1 METIR
6 PLKFGTLSLPD
17 RESRLVCRS
26 ILLDML
32 GEATIAPDEGDLTG
46 VTGLFWKYVSLS
58 LATVYFPRTML
69 RVNASGMGD
78 SGVVILRAMDSPLV
92 IRHRRIKVEAAR
104 ADVIFLPSDA
114 SSEITLPEGGR
125 FDCAHLPAYA
135 LASKRDLLKPIMMQP
150 LAAEC
155 LPLQLLTNYAG
166 YLLRQEYQSE
176 EHAGMMVA
184 HFYDLLPV
192 LAQDIGNVS
201 PRETPHNRM
210 ASIKMHVEQNLANG
224 SFSITD
230 VAEAERITPRA
241 IQKFFSRED
250 TTFSRYVLGRRLS
263 LAKSLILAE
272 GEATSISQIAYNVGF
287 NDLSYFNRTFRAVCI

>member
-1 METIR
+1 
-6 PLKFGTLSLPD
+6 
-17 RESRLVCRS
+17 
-26 ILLDML
+26 
-32 GEATIAPDEGDLTG
+32 
-46 VTGLFWKYVSLS
+46 
-58 LATVYFPRTML
+58 
-69 RVNASGMGD
+69 
-78 SGVVILRAMDSPLV
+78 MDSPLV

-201 PRETPHNRM
+201 PRKRPTIAWHP
-210 ASIKMHVEQNLANG
+210 
-224 SFSITD
+224 
-230 VAEAERITPRA
+230 
-241 IQKFFSRED
+241 SRC
-250 TTFSRYVLGRRLS
+250 
-263 LAKSLILAE
+263 A
-272 GEATSISQIAYNVGF
+272 
-287 NDLSYFNRTFRAVCI
+287 